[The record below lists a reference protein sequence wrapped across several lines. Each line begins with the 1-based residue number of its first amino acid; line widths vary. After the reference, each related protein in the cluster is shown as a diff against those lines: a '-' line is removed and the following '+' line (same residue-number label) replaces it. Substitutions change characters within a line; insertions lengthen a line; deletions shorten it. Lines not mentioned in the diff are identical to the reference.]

1 MKMKNEDELAGVLSH
16 ELGHINARHTANQY
30 SKSMILQ
37 GGLMI
42 AGLYLQQKKVKYSEI
57 YMTAGMIGS
66 SMLLM
71 KYSRDD
77 ERQADAL
84 GMEYMTR
91 AGYNPRGLV
100 DLMNILKSLSDREPS
115 KLEVLFATHPLS
127 SERLVNMTNL
137 SNQSYSQ
144 YSGIQYKTL
153 EFSKALGVLKNNST
167 AYDDYDKSLTLAAD
181 KKYNEAEALLNSAI
195 KKYNADPIFYAQLAD
210 VKIDQKNFKDARN
223 FAEQALRMNPNLF
236 ISRLT
241 AGVAQT
247 ELGDYKSS
255 IQNLTAADKIISD
268 NFIVAFY
275 LAKSFDYN
283 GNIANAVSYYKK
295 VLETTDQKDYVEYA
309 QRRLKILAPEEY
321 NQTEKN
327 QSQQQQ
333 QDKPKSLKKIFK

>member
-1 MKMKNEDELAGVLSH
+1 
-16 ELGHINARHTANQY
+16 
-30 SKSMILQ
+30 
-37 GGLMI
+37 
-42 AGLYLQQKKVKYSEI
+42 
-57 YMTAGMIGS
+57 
-66 SMLLM
+66 
-71 KYSRDD
+71 
-77 ERQADAL
+77 
-84 GMEYMTR
+84 
-91 AGYNPRGLV
+91 
-100 DLMNILKSLSDREPS
+100 
-115 KLEVLFATHPLS
+115 
-127 SERLVNMTNL
+127 
-137 SNQSYSQ
+137 
-144 YSGIQYKTL
+144 
-153 EFSKALGVLKNNST
+153 
-167 AYDDYDKSLTLAAD
+167 
-181 KKYNEAEALLNSAI
+181 
-195 KKYNADPIFYAQLAD
+195 
-210 VKIDQKNFKDARN
+210 
-223 FAEQALRMNPNLF
+223 MNPNLF